1 MILRFIKLPGPK
13 SHPRHSSRCYQAT
26 WS

>member
-1 MILRFIKLPGPK
+1 MILRSIKLPGPK
-13 SHPRHSSRCYQAT
+13 SHPRHSSRCNQAT